1 MSAVRPTIAW
11 LGLGRMGSVM
21 ATRLLEA
28 GFEVGVWNRSPGKD
42 DALVAAGATRI
53 GSLADAGGY
62 DLAYSMVLDDPALA
76 RLHDPEDG
84 VLSGGTTRL
93 ATWIDGSTV
102 SPRAAAL
109 AAEAARA
116 AGVGYVSAP
125 VSGNPGVVAA
135 GRAIFAV
142 SGADADLDRAAPVLA
157 ALGRAVHRVGGGS
170 EANVVKLATNGLLG
184 IVMQS
189 LAELVVLGE
198 KAGVPRADL
207 LAFIND
213 SAVGSPFSA
222 YKTPALV
229 DLDLSPT
236 FTVEGQRK
244 DLRLALDLAADL
256 EAPMPVLSTTEVA
269 FSRTIASGLGAG
281 QDLAAVVL
289 VAARDAGIELE
300 PPR

>member
-1 MSAVRPTIAW
+1 MSAAQPTVAW

-21 ATRLLEA
+21 AARLLDA

-53 GSLADAGGY
+53 ESLADAGGY
-62 DLAYSMVLDDPALA
+62 DIAYSMVLDDSALE
-76 RLHDPEDG
+76 RLHAPDDG
-84 VLSGGTTRL
+84 VLSGDTRRL
-93 ATWIDGSTV
+93 RTWIDGSTV
-102 SPRAAAL
+102 SPRAAAQ
-109 AAEAARA
+109 AADAARA
-116 AGVGYVSAP
+116 AGVGYVAAP

-135 GRAIFAV
+135 GRAIFAA
-142 SGADADLDRAAPVLA
+142 SGADDDLDRAEPVLA
-157 ALGRAVHRVGGGS
+157 ALGRAVHRVGHGS

-222 YKTPALV
+222 YKTAALV

-244 DLRLALDLAADL
+244 DLRLALDLAAGL

-281 QDLAAVVL
+281 LDLAAVVL